1 MFSVLGVGSVPYLC
15 LEVPI
20 FCRVYFVF
28 ITTLQQFYGKSA
40 TNGLHFFV
48 RYDNMYCSDA
58 QMSLLKKQM
67 EREQMTDGR
76 DSILLCCE
84 KKSFA

>member
-1 MFSVLGVGSVPYLC
+1 MLC
-15 LEVPI
+15 LVELEVDI
-20 FCRVYFVF
+20 DDSE
-28 ITTLQQFYGKSA
+28 ITTLQQFSGKSA

-67 EREQMTDGR
+67 ERGADDGW
-76 DSILLCCE
+76 
-84 KKSFA
+84 KSQHLIML

>member
-1 MFSVLGVGSVPYLC
+1 MDIDDS
-15 LEVPI
+15 E
-20 FCRVYFVF
+20 